1 MQWQIPQ
8 GIKGHEGGDG
18 VGGGGGGVVVEGHE
32 GDHPLQFSGQSKKCF
47 TTSELLGQEY
57 SLFHTENASTA

>member
-1 MQWQIPQ
+1 M
-8 GIKGHEGGDG
+8 ELG
-18 VGGGGGGVVVEGHE
+18 VVGGVVVEGHE